1 MQTSPLLNTSLIALL
16 LGTSLVAAQEPP
28 LPAQAAGLEAAG
40 FKVHRGNPSGYR
52 VTFGAEAV
60 FNEASLANIAA
71 LRDVREI
78 SGDGVGVDDAVLAKL
93 VKAAPALES
102 LFINGSAITDEGL
115 KVLAQLPN
123 FKHLG
128 IHHGPKA
135 LTGKGLLALKGNQS
149 FKSVEFGGMQGIGDE
164 TVGYLAELPHLRAVN
179 IYHTEHTRASLPNLV
194 RKNPLLE
201 KFSLNAGLRPARMS
215 AADIL
220 TLVPLK
226 NLRELG
232 LHEMDLPYEGGLVH
246 LKQLKGLKKVSL
258 EYSIY
263 KDEDLAKL
271 KAALPGVEI
280 VSTNRASEKN
290 LITWQ
295 ERVEAMKKE
304 SVKIP

>member
-1 MQTSPLLNTSLIALL
+1 MQSSFFLSISLSAFLLTTCIA
-16 LGTSLVAAQEPP
+16 TAQDAPPQAAQ
-28 LPAQAAGLEAAG
+28 LEAAG
-40 FKVHRGNPSGYR
+40 FKVHRYKSGGFR
-52 VTFGAEAV
+52 VTFRADTG
-60 FNEASLANIAA
+60 FTDASIANIAA

-78 SGDGVGVDDAVLAKL
+78 SGDGVGIDDAVLTKL
-93 VKAAPALES
+93 VKAAPALEI
-102 LFINGSAITDEGL
+102 LFINGSALTDDGL

-123 FKHLG
+123 LKHLG

-135 LTGKGLLALKGNQS
+135 LTGKGLLALKGNPN

-164 TVGYLAELPHLRAVN
+164 TIGYLAELPHLRAINV
-179 IYHTEHTRASLPNLV
+179 YHTEHTRASLPNLV
-194 RKNPLLE
+194 KKNPLLE
-201 KFSLNAGLRPARMS
+201 KYSLNAGLRPARLS

-246 LKQLKGLKKVSL
+246 LKELKGLKKVSL
-258 EYSIY
+258 EYSMY

-280 VSTNRASEKN
+280 ISTNRAGEKDMA
-290 LITWQ
+290 TWN
-295 ERVEAMKKE
+295 ERLEAMKKDAAI
-304 SVKIP
+304 KR